1 MSTLTIVEII
11 YKRVICSSTSRDSFT
26 SIRRVVERLQCSSIS
41 RSISVYTNAAF
52 SSSMLRIKF
61 WSPLPVS
68 VRMLFGR
75 RTSRL
80 RKLWNQRHRARSF
93 GAASMLL
100 LASSLGGRRLA
111 KVASRMMYRVDDN
124 GARDSSPRPFATDK
138 WSSRKPFQR
147 VVAISLAANRN
158 ETKRLMRIRRAAKD
172 GARQWNEK
180 TPHALRLAVENR
192 NICDTVDNAR
202 VIDDSPSLI
211 HRFSIVF
218 FVWTAIFFY
227 HDDSMIPSYEYLFK
241 VIRATHEFIFRFVR
255 SNRRC
260 IFKRDRNIA
269 TQWRQLKLRRNN
281 EILLPRAKRWVD
293 WNIRDAI
300 RIYIYVYQ
308 SSSQF
313 RSNGNIFT
321 PVIASI

>member
-1 MSTLTIVEII
+1 M
-11 YKRVICSSTSRDSFT
+11 
-26 SIRRVVERLQCSSIS
+26 
-41 RSISVYTNAAF
+41 
-52 SSSMLRIKF
+52 
-61 WSPLPVS
+61 
-68 VRMLFGR
+68 
-75 RTSRL
+75 
-80 RKLWNQRHRARSF
+80 
-93 GAASMLL
+93 
-100 LASSLGGRRLA
+100 
-111 KVASRMMYRVDDN
+111 
-124 GARDSSPRPFATDK
+124 
-138 WSSRKPFQR
+138 
-147 VVAISLAANRN
+147 AISLAANRN

-227 HDDSMIPSYEYLFK
+227 HDDSMIPSYLFK
-241 VIRATHEFIFRFVR
+241 VIRATHEFMFRFVR

-281 EILLPRAKRWVD
+281 EILLPRAKR
-293 WNIRDAI
+293 
-300 RIYIYVYQ
+300 
-308 SSSQF
+308 
-313 RSNGNIFT
+313 
-321 PVIASI
+321 

>member
-1 MSTLTIVEII
+1 MFFHLSRFVHLHPTRRRTSSMFIHLPIHPRL
-11 YKRVICSSTSRDSFT
+11 YKCGLLR
-26 SIRRVVERLQCSSIS
+26 
-41 RSISVYTNAAF
+41 N

-100 LASSLGGRRLA
+100 LAFSLGGRRLA

-124 GARDSSPRPFATDK
+124 GARDSSPPPFATDK

-241 VIRATHEFIFRFVR
+241 VIRATHEFMFRFVR

-281 EILLPRAKRWVD
+281 EILLPRAKSWVD

-300 RIYIYVYQ
+300 RIYIYICISVIVAIPFQ
-308 SSSQF
+308 
-313 RSNGNIFT
+313 RHIFT